1 MALKKEENASHPYD
15 SSQGFPQSLHSAL
28 LENLIAEILLFFSI
42 RFDSLNIYKKLNG
55 LIITIN
61 RWCMPKFNARLLFPP
76 QPKLD
81 EIEEEGSDNDVSNP
95 QSREQSASISNQNSD
110 SKYRT
115 SSKISSKKR
124 IPDFLNLSTIDKL
137 KLLCFLID
145 AQLACAHDANQL
157 DETFSDDKQRIIPI
171 AIDNSG
177 RKFWYFCD
185 TWLFIEEGNL
195 FDVEKEEE
203 KVTDLLNE
211 AIESRRMFIKK
222 MSAKKNNKNDI
233 RKYLKN
239 KHNKEIKPITIEKP
253 KGTFTQRVLDEANKN
268 LCTCPRFRV
277 VAKNSDQLSNLIQA
291 YTQGNAN
298 RSIIKKFEEC
308 LHCIQEIE
316 KENIKKLEQE
326 ALIRQSSRIAI
337 LNEKKRQKAEE
348 SRRKAL
354 ELAKLK
360 KEEDEQKYLTE
371 SAFKLCEQSREQ
383 RLMKRQQRIQEQLD
397 QEQLVEAGI
406 ILPSSRS
413 PDKDELSSV
422 GSSTEENDY
431 CKSYKPV
438 KKMPRLPAYDW
449 WNPVTSPEFDGSD
462 DAGIF
467 RTLFR
472 RKESDKKLSNILGK
486 SLLKDDR
493 RISLIA
499 SSSKN
504 NTTESFPSSKGNQS
518 LFSGDIGKG
527 RKYPI
532 NSKNSLNPKSFYGSS
547 VNGFDKIRNALN
559 LTKMDDFDTSED
571 SFMQTSRKWA
581 AIHPASL
588 LGCNTPADNE
598 CSEDGDDI

>member
-1 MALKKEENASHPYD
+1 MSQNLDVDQCLKDKSDNSFESYPEFVELVALVHKYGDLLSLTPFSYFDLAMALKKEENASHSYD
-15 SSQGFPQSLHSAL
+15 PSQGFPQALHSAL

-42 RFDSLNIYKKLNG
+42 RFD
-55 LIITIN
+55 
-61 RWCMPKFNARLLFPP
+61 RPKFNARLLFPP

-95 QSREQSASISNQNSD
+95 QSREQSTSISNQNSD
-110 SKYRT
+110 SKYQT

-124 IPDFLNLSTIDKL
+124 IPDFLNLSTVDKL

-157 DETFSDDKQRIIPI
+157 DETFTDDKQRIIPI

-195 FDVEKEEE
+195 FDVEEEEE
-203 KVTDLLNE
+203 KVNDLLNE

-222 MSAKKNNKNDI
+222 IGAKKNNKNDI

-239 KHNKEIKPITIEKP
+239 KPNKEIKQITVEKP

-298 RSIIKKFEEC
+298 RSIVKKFEEC

-348 SRRKAL
+348 SRRKAS

-383 RLMKRQQRIQEQLD
+383 RLMQRQKRIQEQLD
-397 QEQLVEAGI
+397 QEELVEAGI
-406 ILPSSRS
+406 ISPSSRS
-413 PDKDELSSV
+413 PYKDELSSI

-449 WNPVTSPEFDGSD
+449 WNP
-462 DAGIF
+462 GINA
-467 RTLFR
+467 
-472 RKESDKKLSNILGK
+472 NII
-486 SLLKDDR
+486 LLKTFG
-493 RISLIA
+493 IKSPLPSLTVA
-499 SSSKN
+499 TMLECSVLFLDEKN
-504 NTTESFPSSKGNQS
+504 
-518 LFSGDIGKG
+518 
-527 RKYPI
+527 PI
-532 NSKNSLNPKSFYGSS
+532 KSFQI
-547 VNGFDKIRNALN
+547 FWEN
-559 LTKMDDFDTSED
+559 LF
-571 SFMQTSRKWA
+571 
-581 AIHPASL
+581 
-588 LGCNTPADNE
+588 
-598 CSEDGDDI
+598 